1 MKRLMNPRREWARLG
16 IRAGL
21 AAGFFLVLF
30 ALFGVHRVEGD
41 VLAPDVK
48 DGDLLIYMRFLS
60 AEVGELAVDGG
71 LRRIEEAG
79 DSHGKV
85 LWSIRVRDI

>member
-16 IRAGL
+16 IRVGL
-21 AAGFFLVLF
+21 ATVSFLVLF
-30 ALFGVHRVEGD
+30 ALFGVYRAEGD

-79 DSHGKV
+79 DARGKV
-85 LWSIRVRDI
+85 LWNIRVRDI